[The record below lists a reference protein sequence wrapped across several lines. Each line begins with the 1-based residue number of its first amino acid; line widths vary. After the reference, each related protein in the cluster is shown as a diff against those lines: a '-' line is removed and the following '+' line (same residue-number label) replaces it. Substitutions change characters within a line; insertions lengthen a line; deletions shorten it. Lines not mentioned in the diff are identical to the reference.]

1 MFGSKPRNHIA
12 GPLACLVLLVATA
25 QGQSA
30 PAVATASAPA
40 APPTC
45 AQTLD
50 SLDAKIRQNYA
61 GFLLEVRGARRAA
74 YDSVR
79 ANVAREAAATPLSDC
94 VRPLTRLVRWFDDPH
109 LFVYQNPVIDSAS
122 AQAAR
127 AALRRLP
134 LDEETLRRR
143 FARPELPLDPIEG
156 LWYDGPTRLAII
168 KDPQA
173 GTGHFVAVLLAG
185 DTAGWSA
192 GDVRAEIRR
201 VGETAY
207 AVDLRARN
215 FARLRL
221 EATLHRRSILRLS
234 PGMWGKAAPLAA
246 ADSGLLDPTDV
257 HRPRVVLR
265 ERSVVVSLPS
275 HDPRFMRAL
284 DSAVMAAGEA
294 IRARGLL
301 IIDLRGNEG
310 GSSQMSRALHPYI
323 SMPTRQ
329 PTPYDAGVPVMLS
342 SSAQVAYARR
352 AFGSDTSTF
361 VRALLR
367 RMEAA
372 LGQLV
377 PIEDPPS
384 APPIDASYEGNW
396 RVAVLVDRGTV
407 SAAEVLVLRALRSRR
422 AVVIGEPTAGALDY
436 QSTQIVGLGTGDR
449 RWALGYPT
457 IAAHAELPA
466 RGMRGKGIP
475 PTMRVEWATVTDAY
489 AEVERRMR

>member
-1 MFGSKPRNHIA
+1 MPHTSSRHRIA
-12 GPLACLVLLVATA
+12 GALACIIALAATV

-30 PAVATASAPA
+30 AASPTSVPTAT
-40 APPTC
+40 PTC

-50 SLDAKIRQNYA
+50 SLDAKIRQHYA

-79 ANVAREAAATPLSDC
+79 ADVAREAAATSLSDC
-94 VRPLTRLVRWFDDPH
+94 VRPLTRLVRWYDDPH
-109 LFVYQNPVIDSAS
+109 LFVYQSPVIDSAS

-127 AALRRLP
+127 AALRRVP
-134 LDEETLRRR
+134 VDEAALRRG
-143 FARPELPLDPIEG
+143 FARKSMLDPIEG
-156 LWYDGPTRLAII
+156 IWYDGPTRLAVI
-168 KDPQA
+168 KDPTA
-173 GTGHFVAVLLAG
+173 GTGHFVAVLLAS
-185 DTAGWSA
+185 DTAGWAA

-221 EATLHRRSILRLS
+221 DATLHRRSILRLS
-234 PGMWGKAAPLAA
+234 PGMWGKAAPLAS
-246 ADSGLLDPTDV
+246 ADSGLLDPDDV

-329 PTPYDAGVPVMLS
+329 PTPYDSGAPVMLS

-352 AFGSDTSTF
+352 AFGSDTSAF

-372 LGQLV
+372 PGQLV
-377 PIEDPPS
+377 PLEDPPS
-384 APPIDASYEGNW
+384 APPIDASYEGAW

-407 SAAEVLVLRALRSRR
+407 SASEVLVLRALRSSR

-466 RGMRGKGIP
+466 RGMRGKGIA
-475 PTMRVEWATVTDAY
+475 PTVRVEWATVNDAY
-489 AEVERRMR
+489 ADVERRMR